1 MQNRYQPY
9 RRRGIRF
16 FPHIIPIAFPLIF
29 PLGFGLLAFLFHIV
43 YAIIGVLL
51 LIALAF
57 FIIKVITTGSPQ
69 SAWNSMRNSGT
80 QWQQK
85 FNSQQPQ
92 TPYYQPPQQ
101 QQTPYYQPPT
111 QQTPY
116 YQPPTQAGQEQQPE
130 QYGQG
135 YQPQQPTYRP
145 VPNEYEQPE
154 TQYP

>member
-92 TPYYQPPQQ
+92 TPYYQPPTQ
-101 QQTPYYQPPT
+101 

-116 YQPPTQAGQEQQPE
+116 YQPPTQAGQGQQPE

-154 TQYP
+154 TQYPEQMPPIQQ

>member
-92 TPYYQPPQQ
+92 TPYYQPPTQ
-101 QQTPYYQPPT
+101 

-116 YQPPTQAGQEQQPE
+116 YQPPTQAGQEQQ
-130 QYGQG
+130 YGQG
-135 YQPQQPTYRP
+135 YQPQPPVYRP
-145 VPNEYEQPE
+145 TPNQYEQPE
-154 TQYP
+154 TQYPEQMPPIQQ